1 MITRAEGER
10 KECFEA
16 ILRKCKENEEKRG
29 DAYFVFIFGEI
40 GSTINLTKL
49 LHIGCTKKKN
59 ESHTKPPS
67 NGTTLLMMM
76 KKILFKAGALDC
88 HPTYSGAGRRQ
99 CRSPPC
105 SLR

>member
-49 LHIGCTKKKN
+49 LHIGCTKKKKRITHQAAIKRN
-59 ESHTKPPS
+59 NFTYDDEKNSFQGRGSRLSP
-67 NGTTLLMMM
+67 NLL
-76 KKILFKAGALDC
+76 
-88 HPTYSGAGRRQ
+88 R
-99 CRSPPC
+99 CRKTSVP
-105 SLR
+105 